1 MENAKN
7 TEAPFEGLSPE
18 DMLKKLASNKEA
30 VSGVWKHLMSFIG
43 FAAGLLGGYL
53 FFAVGKDKEIAALK
67 VQVDDLLKQN
77 QKLTETLSKTALEG
91 GRWPEPEKPWKRSS
105 KNSAMAFLD

>member
-1 MENAKN
+1 MENAN
-7 TEAPFEGLSPE
+7 YTESPLGALSPE
-18 DMLKKLASNKEA
+18 EMLKKLASNKEA

-77 QKLTETLSKTALEG
+77 QKLTETLSKKALEG
-91 GRWPEPEKPWKRSS
+91 GRSPEPDKPWKRSGNS
-105 KNSAMAFLD
+105 SAMAYLD